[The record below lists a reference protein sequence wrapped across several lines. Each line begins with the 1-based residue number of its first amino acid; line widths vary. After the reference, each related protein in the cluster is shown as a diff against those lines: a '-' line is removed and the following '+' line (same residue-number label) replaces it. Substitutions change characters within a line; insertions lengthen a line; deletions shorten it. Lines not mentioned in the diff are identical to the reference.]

1 MGLLG
6 EVHCRQGKDIPETTP
21 AFFYPPPHYPP
32 LFSGI
37 CFNTQEQWGG
47 MFVVPV
53 PPVSLVP
60 LVSPPVYL
68 VPPVLLFPLFFLF
81 LLSSV
86 QPLNDKPPL
95 QKGGLGDR

>member
-21 AFFYPPPHYPP
+21 AIFYPPPHPP

-47 MFVVPV
+47 MFVIPV
-53 PPVSLVP
+53 PPVSP
-60 LVSPPVYL
+60 VSPVSP
-68 VPPVLLFPLFFLF
+68 VPPV
-81 LLSSV
+81 
-86 QPLNDKPPL
+86 PPAPPAPPAPPVL
-95 QKGGLGDR
+95 RATPK